1 MRFPRLKMN
10 AADSRSAGR
19 YRWVVV
25 WLSIGALI
33 AFLLIANTVR
43 DYVFVSRVLAT
54 QQVRHQMTQIAAQV
68 EQHLRRSE
76 LGADTL
82 QAALSGSERGDAAV
96 DLRGSDG
103 TLLQHLGARFPD
115 ASFSIDE
122 VHQSF
127 AQREALFR
135 TVSTPKGDVVMEAF
149 PLRGAR
155 PPNALSILPPTEPRP
170 MILEVAMP
178 LKDAD
183 PIVLKPIRRNLI
195 ISLEAAASLLATVL
209 LAGFGLRS
217 FVRGVNL
224 EEQIEIARQV
234 QSRLLPKSTLQ
245 VPGVQIAT
253 EYKPSEHIGGDFYD
267 VFSSQGNGIAV
278 LIGDVSGKGIPAA
291 LLMGVIHGAVRT
303 AKWQSSSSGHEE
315 ESKRLNRL
323 LCDQA
328 SGNRF
333 ASMFWCVYDEP
344 LRSLRYVNAGHCPPF
359 LIAKRDGQVITTRLD
374 KGGPVLGLLPD
385 AAYEAATV
393 EVAEGDLLVMYS
405 DGLVEAANPAGEEYG
420 DRRLGELL
428 LQHVDETPAKLR
440 EAVSNALTTFTS
452 AGVLQ
457 DDLTFA
463 IIRFEAQ
470 ATSGSREADT
480 LDHDSVGYGVGK

>member
-1 MRFPRLKMN
+1 MRFPRLAMN

-25 WLSIGALI
+25 WLSVGAMI

-43 DYVFVSRVLAT
+43 DYVFVSRLLAT

-68 EQHLRRSE
+68 EQQLRRSE
-76 LGADTL
+76 LTSDTL
-82 QAALSGSERGDAAV
+82 QTALSGSERGDEAV
-96 DLRGSDG
+96 DVRSSDG
-103 TLLQHLGARFPD
+103 SVLQHLGPSFPD
-115 ASFSIDE
+115 STISMEQARAAFS
-122 VHQSF
+122 
-127 AQREALFR
+127 QREALFR
-135 TVSTPKGDVVMEAF
+135 TVSTPKGDMVIEVF
-149 PLRGAR
+149 PLRGLR
-155 PPNALSILPPTEPRP
+155 PANALSLLPSKEPRA
-170 MILEVAMP
+170 MILEVALP

-183 PIVLKPIRRNLI
+183 PAVLKPIRRNLFI
-195 ISLEAAASLLATVL
+195 NLEAAGSLLATVL

-253 EYKPSEHIGGDFYD
+253 EYRPSEHIGGDFYD
-267 VFSSQGNGIAV
+267 VFPSKGSGIAV

-303 AKWQSSSSGHEE
+303 ADWQSTSAGHEE
-315 ESKRLNRL
+315 ESGRLNRL

-333 ASMFWCVYDEP
+333 ASMFWCVYEEP
-344 LRSLRYVNAGHCPPF
+344 LRTLRYVNAGHCPPF
-359 LIAKRDGQVITTRLD
+359 LIAKRDGQLITTRLD
-374 KGGPVLGLLPD
+374 KGGPVLGLLPG
-385 AAYEAATV
+385 ATYEAATV
-393 EVAEGDLLVMYS
+393 EIAAGDLLVMHS

-420 DRRLGELL
+420 DRRLGDLL
-428 LQHVDETPAKLR
+428 GLYPTATPAKLR
-440 EAVSNALTTFTS
+440 EVVSDSLATFT
-452 AGVLQ
+452 GGTVLQ

-463 IIRFEAQ
+463 IIRFGPHAAHTAQ
-470 ATSGSREADT
+470 EADT
-480 LDHDSVGYGVGK
+480 PKDAMSAV